1 MQEFELYCDHCHEKC
16 CQDGCDDDDDYG
28 YDYGYDDGLDDGL
41 DDGNPRPI
49 NRNAIESSSE
59 SEECDACINNCERV
73 AQMEENGYIDA
84 TNFIYCQMIYDGRFK
99 NEESLYAGPICK
111 NTNAGS
117 RVNIGVFR
125 DEECFVYDP
134 MESFENY
141 LHDEKGNGLKLSHG
155 ILKKTYQNNFI
166 DCRLDADGKE
176 DEDELKSRLC
186 FELHEAAIEHETE
199 DPDGKIPMM
208 THWNG
213 MYTYITFIQYTII
226 MHVQCYCI
234 SNHPQRRLND

>member
-1 MQEFELYCDHCHEKC
+1 MQVPSVKTLMLGREL
-16 CQDGCDDDDDYG
+16 
-28 YDYGYDDGLDDGL
+28 
-41 DDGNPRPI
+41 I
-49 NRNAIESSSE
+49 SASSE
-59 SEECDACINNCERV
+59 MRNV
-73 AQMEENGYIDA
+73 L
-84 TNFIYCQMIYDGRFK
+84 FMI
-99 NEESLYAGPICK
+99 
-111 NTNAGS
+111 
-117 RVNIGVFR
+117 
-125 DEECFVYDP
+125 
-134 MESFENY
+134 ENY